1 MSRVVR
7 IEDVDPRSDARWHQ
21 LALSPEGSVFTSPP
35 WIRAV
40 CDSYGFRPEGRIAV
54 GDDGE
59 AIAGFTWVPID
70 DLRGNRLVSLP
81 FSDRA
86 EPLCSSAEVWAEL
99 ARDALDSR
107 LPMSIRCFEDS
118 PVVARP
124 GLTRTGEAA
133 WHGLS
138 VEGSLEDITAG
149 FAPVT
154 RRNIRTAERNDV
166 KVVTSTDV
174 SAVRTFHDLH
184 VRLRKQKYGLLAQP
198 VEFFE
203 RIWEEFTTHDGIVT
217 LLAYVEGEVVAG
229 ALYLVWG
236 DVLYYKFGAS
246 VRDHLPLR
254 PNDAIHWTAIQ
265 WASERNLRSL
275 DWGLSDL
282 DQPGLVRYKRKW
294 GSTERRIVTL
304 RSGEPVAAPEFG
316 RLLGELTTLLTDDA
330 VSDAVAAQAG
340 SLLYRYFC

>member
-7 IEDVDPRSDARWHQ
+7 IEDVDPRNDARWHQ
-21 LALSPEGSVFTSPP
+21 LATSSMGSVFTSPP

-40 CDSYGFRPEGRIAV
+40 CDSYDFRPEGRIAL
-54 GDDGE
+54 DGNGK
-59 AIAGFTWVPID
+59 AIAGFAWVAID
-70 DLRGNRLVSLP
+70 DLRGIRLVSLP

-86 EPLCSSAEVWAEL
+86 EPLCSSADVWAEL
-99 ARDALDSR
+99 ARDALHPSIP
-107 LPMSIRCFEDS
+107 LSIRCFDDS
-118 PVVARP
+118 PVLARP
-124 GLTRTGEAA
+124 ELKTTGEAA

-138 VEGSLEDITAG
+138 VEGSLEEISAG
-149 FAPVT
+149 FESVT

-166 KVVTSTDV
+166 KVVVSTDA
-174 SAVRTFHDLH
+174 SAVRAFHDLH

-203 RIWEEFTTHDGIVT
+203 RIWEEFRVDDGIVT
-217 LLAYVEGEVVAG
+217 LLAHAGGEVVAG
-229 ALYLVWG
+229 ALYLVWD

-246 VRDHLPLR
+246 VHEHLPLR

-265 WASERNLRSL
+265 WANERGLRSL

-316 RLLGELTTLLTDDA
+316 RLLGELTTLFTDDA
-330 VSDAVAAQAG
+330 VSDAVAARAG
-340 SLLYRYFC
+340 SVLYRYFC